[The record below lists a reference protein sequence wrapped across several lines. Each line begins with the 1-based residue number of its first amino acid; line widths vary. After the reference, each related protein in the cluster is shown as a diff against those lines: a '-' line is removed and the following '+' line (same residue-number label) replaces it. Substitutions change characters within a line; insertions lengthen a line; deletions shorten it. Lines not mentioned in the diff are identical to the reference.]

1 MSVAFSLKEYKEVLE
16 FQSQGIRSRSF
27 DFPGRTPAVTAGTN
41 TVYTVLSGNN
51 GINNNDGNDNNMN
64 NMDVNGGENG
74 IILNVRNI
82 CFSYP
87 GKADVLKHISFEIRK
102 GERVALIGENGSG
115 KTTLQKVI
123 AGIYPP
129 REGEVLLKGRPL
141 HQLSRD
147 EIKSTIGFIFQNPGR
162 YPVNLDENIDIENAN
177 TERIRELARRLHF
190 EYERYADKSRI
201 LYPGF
206 FNSSNISGGEWQKV
220 ALMRLFYHFDHAE
233 ILIFDEPTAALDPV
247 SEVEVFKMFNDLSRD
262 KTIIYS
268 THRLGITKYVDKII
282 VMQQGAVIDM
292 GAHDYLL
299 EHCPL
304 YRSLYEAQAQWYK
317 NGELVH
323 STGLI

>member
-162 YPVNLDENIDIENAN
+162 YPVNLD
-177 TERIRELARRLHF
+177 
-190 EYERYADKSRI
+190 
-201 LYPGF
+201 
-206 FNSSNISGGEWQKV
+206 
-220 ALMRLFYHFDHAE
+220 
-233 ILIFDEPTAALDPV
+233 
-247 SEVEVFKMFNDLSRD
+247 
-262 KTIIYS
+262 
-268 THRLGITKYVDKII
+268 
-282 VMQQGAVIDM
+282 
-292 GAHDYLL
+292 
-299 EHCPL
+299 
-304 YRSLYEAQAQWYK
+304 
-317 NGELVH
+317 
-323 STGLI
+323 